1 MKTVMWQDYIERY
14 ENELTGSVIPF
25 WERYCVDREYGGYFT
40 SLDRDG
46 DVYDTVKYMW
56 MQWRIVYMF
65 AEFYLSGMREERF
78 VDLAERG
85 FDFLYKHGRDE
96 AGRYYFA
103 LNRKGVPYMAPYS
116 LFSDCFAA
124 MGAARLYK
132 ITSKGLYAEAA
143 REAMNNYLE
152 RAKSGHSALQWD
164 KSMPGKPKYK
174 SLGHYMMMAN
184 LGAIMNDSFDNHD
197 FDFAMEDAV
206 TAVLDFFYRPEYGL
220 VFENIPDSGKP
231 DLESSLGRQLNPGHA
246 LEAMWFLLAY
256 LETRPGSEEKIEKIA
271 GIIGSTLEF
280 GWDKEY
286 GGIYYFM
293 DALGKPHLE
302 LQHNMKLW
310 WVHCEAI
317 LAALYAY
324 DLTRE
329 KRFLEW
335 FEKLDAWT
343 WSRYPDPEYGEW
355 FAYLDRHGEL
365 TSAMKGGKWK
375 TCFHVPRMLL
385 FAARRMRKIAALP
398 EVGNLTVS
406 R

>member
-1 MKTVMWQDYIERY
+1 MWKDHIDRY
-14 ENELTGSVIPF
+14 ENELIRSVIPF
-25 WERYCVDREYGGYFT
+25 WEKHCVDREYGGYFT
-40 SLDRDG
+40 SFDRDG
-46 DVYDTVKYMW
+46 TVYDTVKYMW

-65 AEFYLSGMREERF
+65 AEFYLAGLRKERY
-78 VDLAERG
+78 VELAARG
-85 FDFLYKHGRDE
+85 FDFLYEHGRD
-96 AGRYYFA
+96 ADGRYYFA
-103 LNRKGVPYMAPYS
+103 LNREGVPYMAPYS

-132 ITSKGLYAEAA
+132 ITGEARHAEAA
-143 REAMNNYLE
+143 KSAMTSYLE

-164 KSMPGKPKYK
+164 KSLPGKPRYR

-184 LGAIMNDSFDNHD
+184 LGAIMNDSFGNHD

-206 TAVLDFFYRPEYGL
+206 EAVLGTFYRAEHGL
-220 VFENIPDSGKP
+220 VFENMPASGEP
-231 DLESSLGRQLNPGHA
+231 DLSSSLGRQLNPGHV

-256 LETRPGSEEKIEKIA
+256 LETRPGSHEKIA
-271 GIIGSTLEF
+271 KIAEIIGNTLEF

-329 KRFLEW
+329 ARFLDW

-343 WSRYPDPEYGEW
+343 WQHYPDPEYGEW
-355 FAYLDRHGEL
+355 FAYLDRRGEV
-365 TSAMKGGKWK
+365 TSSLKGGKWK
-375 TCFHVPRMLL
+375 TCFHVPRALL
-385 FAARRMRKIAALP
+385 FAARRMRKIAASLP
-398 EVGNLTVS
+398 EAEN
-406 R
+406 